1 MMFLAA
7 LPRVARLP
15 VGDLARL
22 AAVAAFA
29 ARAADGEGGLIVSR
43 ESAADVAHPST
54 YPSMSG
60 ATRSVVGFPRFS
72 LTVHATV
79 KSSAARSAAS
89 KTRMSLGYLSLAI
102 KTASARPLT
111 SAPERFGGVRGSS
124 TRHKAGEFVAAH
136 KSQTRHIIECRLE
149 RNSFIFFV
157 RECRDV
163 ASNGAPRRAHAL
175 CRLVLRFGSLSRT
188 PRRRAALWHV
198 AAVPR

>member
-1 MMFLAA
+1 MFLAA

-89 KTRMSLGYLSLAI
+89 KTRMSLGYPLLAME
-102 KTASARPLT
+102 TAPTHPPSSDAIT
-111 SAPERFGGVRGSS
+111 CGGHREGRGRRG
-124 TRHKAGEFVAAH
+124 TRGNDAAQVVV
-136 KSQTRHIIECRLE
+136 KSQTSHGIDRRWQRELRA
-149 RNSFIFFV
+149 FFY
-157 RECRDV
+157 
-163 ASNGAPRRAHAL
+163 PKMPQRRKAADRVGQLSEAL
-175 CRLVLRFGSLSRT
+175 
-188 PRRRAALWHV
+188 
-198 AAVPR
+198 AAV